1 MNLPN
6 RLNANFIKS
15 IRNYI
20 IIFDSDTK
28 SIHYYQHS
36 DKNNLEYK
44 ISIASDKIE
53 SQNESFRLGSV
64 YIS

>member
-28 SIHYYQHS
+28 SIHYYRHS
-36 DKNNLEYK
+36 DQNNLEYS
-44 ISIASDKIE
+44 ISIASDEIE